1 MWEVECRSVIKQAR
15 HRRNKNEN
23 MPSMEDSLCAWAAWA
38 IETLRYKTQIRTFS
52 LLSHGASHFTRSLPP
67 LPLVII
73 TEVLLKILV
82 DTVIDNLNIEQ

>member
-1 MWEVECRSVIKQAR
+1 
-15 HRRNKNEN
+15 

-38 IETLRYKTQIRTFS
+38 IETLRYKTQIRTASRFS
-52 LLSHGASHFTRSLPP
+52 HIHTYIFHKIAAAAALT
-67 LPLVII
+67 LVII